1 MFYLSKGDK
10 IFVKDFKCTNDN
22 YFAFSTPPRSFKETL
37 GPRNSSTSN
46 TKTSK
51 WQKEYYKI

>member
-1 MFYLSKGDK
+1 MSYLSDGDK
-10 IFVKDFKCTNDN
+10 IFSFDFKCTNDN
-22 YFAFSTPPRSFKETL
+22 YFAFFLPPRTSKETL
-37 GPRNSSTSN
+37 RLRNSSTFN